1 MNPDASTSHWKAS
14 CHEALSDAQN
24 TGANVHLECCLVW
37 CDEPTC
43 MTIEGLVH
51 EVNGRESR
59 FMVRSMALQTFN
71 ARAEVNQGKYY
82 YCLKR
87 QVEEDIVARVGI
99 YGTAQVL
106 ETVVGPKGELVY
118 LVLRFSH
125 CITIR
130 QLRNGKRVPWSDGYS
145 RTASVLMAHQRPAT
159 CTELRYL
166 LAQAPSVT
174 QILDVSEGGACV
186 CIPEELAML
195 TFTLE
200 STYLFFLQLN
210 QDPDTLPPY
219 VFFAKRAG
227 FGKAP
232 DSGNIAIRL
241 RFLDE
246 LDWNVRRAHLR
257 WINVKGGSARLR
269 KSLAQYT
276 DMSQDQ

>member
-71 ARAEVNQGKYY
+71 PRAEVNQGKYY
-82 YCLKR
+82 FSLKR
-87 QVEEDIVARVGI
+87 PVEDDIVARVGI

-118 LVLRFSH
+118 LVLRFSRN
-125 CITIR
+125 ITIR
-130 QLRNGKRVPWSDGYS
+130 QLRNGKRIPWRDEYS

-159 CTELRYL
+159 CTELRNM
-166 LAQAPSVT
+166 LAEAPSAT
-174 QILDVSEGGACV
+174 RILDVSEGGACV

-195 TFTLE
+195 SFTLE
-200 STYLFFLQLN
+200 ATYLFFLQLS

-232 DSGNIAIRL
+232 ESGSIAIRL

-246 LDWNVRRAHLR
+246 LDWNVRRTHLR
-257 WINVKGGSARLR
+257 WINVKGGSIRLR
-269 KSLAQYT
+269 KSLAQYM
-276 DMSQDQ
+276 DLSQDQ